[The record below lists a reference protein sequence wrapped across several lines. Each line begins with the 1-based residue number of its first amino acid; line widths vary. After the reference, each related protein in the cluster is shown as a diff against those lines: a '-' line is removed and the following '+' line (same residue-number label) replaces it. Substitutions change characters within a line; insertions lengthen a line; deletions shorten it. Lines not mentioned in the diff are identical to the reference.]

1 MDWDADEEDEG
12 EFDDEDSHAT
22 GFEEALDETE
32 RLLAEEEKDDSD
44 LDTPKSAKSG
54 KTDESDE
61 ERPISTKNKK
71 QGEQMETI
79 VEEQEIE
86 EDQPEEEEE
95 EELVEGKCI
104 ETVLLN
110 LF

>member
-1 MDWDADEEDEG
+1 MDWNADEDDEG

-22 GFEEALDETE
+22 GFDEELDETE
-32 RLLAEEEKDDSD
+32 RLLAEEEKGDSD
-44 LDTPKSAKSG
+44 LDTPKSGKSG
-54 KTDESDE
+54 KSDESDE

-86 EDQPEEEEE
+86 EDRPEEE
-95 EELVEGKCI
+95 EELVERKCI

>member
-1 MDWDADEEDEG
+1 V
-12 EFDDEDSHAT
+12 
-22 GFEEALDETE
+22 
-32 RLLAEEEKDDSD
+32 
-44 LDTPKSAKSG
+44 KSG

-95 EELVEGKCI
+95 LVEGKCI